1 MTDYQ
6 ERLAPVCRCPYE
18 SKRPWVDVTT
28 PYCQKCDRQLSQVA
42 RDHYR
47 RIGTIRMPWLGNDR

>member
-1 MTDYQ
+1 MTGTI
-6 ERLAPVCRCPYE
+6 APVCRCPYE
-18 SKRPWVDVTT
+18 KKTPWVDVTT
-28 PYCQKCDRQLSQVA
+28 AYCQKCDKRLAPVA